1 MLLEVWS
8 SFEQKTQKIWREGS
22 LVATQ
27 AAKLA
32 LDASV

>member
-8 SFEQKTQKIWREGS
+8 SFEQKTQKTWREVP
-22 LVATQ
+22 LVATK